1 VTSEE
6 ARRIE
11 VRVPPQPGGA
21 NNSPRSSIGW
31 RLARR
36 IIRVLRHN
44 AWQTR
49 RRLQKTIRKI
59 RKRLPNSAEK
69 KSAGQ
74 YRKTFQVPRGAID
87 YVALSESGYI
97 LIKGWVN
104 DEGQE
109 HGQLTLTSSPL
120 SSASISAI
128 VSPKSILRHHRS
140 DVAELFGKSGH
151 DFGFV
156 IFDKLSAKFRSRKDV
171 ILRIASCKYRAT
183 IRPEIMSDRRMLPLA
198 VDAIGSRRSDVGWEV
213 SLARFLAGPAGRN
226 LKLLNEAVVAE
237 STRDYYVEFFG
248 SRTPSPFTFITTL
261 PGTPDALRFQAAEFR
276 HCGFEVPEWI
286 YVCTA
291 PEHAKAVLR
300 TGKLLWELGEIPKLT
315 LILMRDDVAPGTAFN
330 IAVEH
335 ATSDQINL
343 IGPQLYPMS
352 THTKMLSETL
362 AAPIPA
368 STMQGGLLFYDDA
381 TLMHAGLH
389 FDPEVFIR
397 HSWVDKTQITENGRV
412 TLACVEHL
420 EKGMPFLERAWS
432 KPRTVPAVDGGF
444 MRFTRAAFERAYGF
458 CGNFVSGHWEDVDFC
473 LRWSE
478 SVGPVQV
485 NPGIRLL
492 HLDAH
497 GSARSETS
505 AAWHID
511 RCLFS
516 EKHRGFWEHSRCR
529 SH

>member
-1 VTSEE
+1 MADASAIAKNHTEDSK
-6 ARRIE
+6 A
-11 VRVPPQPGGA
+11 
-21 NNSPRSSIGW
+21 SSQLG
-31 RLARR
+31 R
-36 IIRVLRHN
+36 
-44 AWQTR
+44 
-49 RRLQKTIRKI
+49 
-59 RKRLPNSAEK
+59 K

-109 HGQLTLTSSPL
+109 RGQLTLTSSPL